1 MVMVPT
7 QTWASNQWK
16 KVWEFKENN
25 NFEEHSSN
33 IHRICWTSFL
43 WNEQD
48 LLQVESE
55 DDAREVG
62 RLDLHLYEQRFNF
75 RFGYWLSHWCLVGEI
90 VPESSSESLKL
101 KLKVI
106 R

>member
-1 MVMVPT
+1 M
-7 QTWASNQWK
+7 
-16 KVWEFKENN
+16 
-25 NFEEHSSN
+25 
-33 IHRICWTSFL
+33 SFL

-75 RFGYWLSHWCLVGEI
+75 RFGY
-90 VPESSSESLKL
+90 
-101 KLKVI
+101 
-106 R
+106 